1 MATHS
6 DALVFFGATGDLA
19 FKQIFPA
26 LQAMAKR
33 GKLDIPV
40 IGVARSGGSVADLKA
55 RAKQSCEAS
64 AAGVD
69 RKAFPTL
76 VKSLKYVDGDYNDP
90 KTFAKLR
97 KALGRA
103 KRPIHYLA
111 IPPTLFGKVI
121 KQLDRSGC
129 ADDARVVIEKP
140 FGHDLASAKALN
152 ATLHEYFPEDRIFR
166 IDHYLGKEAVQNL
179 LFFRFANTFFEP
191 IWNRNYVESVQI
203 TMAENFG
210 VAGRGAFYDATGAI
224 RDVIQNHLLQVV
236 GFLAMEP
243 PPIGSYPD
251 AVRDEQVDVFRA
263 IRPIVAEELVRGQY
277 KGYEKEPGVA
287 SKSNTETFAAL
298 KLWVDSWRW
307 EGVPFLI
314 RAGKKMKVT
323 ATEVL
328 VSFRR
333 PPLSK
338 LAPGKGN
345 HVRFRLGPDI
355 QIALEARV
363 KKPGDTMQAQWT
375 ELKAL
380 DFAGKG
386 RLAPYDRLL
395 GDAIEGEWTLF
406 ARQDEVEAAWEV
418 VDPVLKKKTPLE
430 TYAPG
435 SWGPASAKK
444 LADDIGGWH
453 DPA

>member
-1 MATHS
+1 MAEHS

-26 LQAMAKR
+26 LQALAKR
-33 GKLDIPV
+33 GRLDVPV
-40 IGVARSGGSVADLKA
+40 IGVARSGGSVAALRQ
-55 RAKQSCEAS
+55 RAKESVEAS
-64 AAGVD
+64 ASGLD
-69 RKAFPTL
+69 RKVFPKL
-76 VKSLKYVDGDYNDP
+76 SKSLKYVDGDYNDP
-90 KTFAKLR
+90 KTFANLR
-97 KALGRA
+97 KALGKA
-103 KRPIHYLA
+103 KRPLHYLA
-111 IPPTLFGKVI
+111 IPPSLFGKVVA
-121 KQLDRSGC
+121 QLEKSGC
-129 ADDARVVIEKP
+129 AENARVVVEKP
-140 FGHDLASAKALN
+140 FGTDLASAKTLN
-152 ATLHEYFPEDRIFR
+152 ETLHRHFPEERIFR

-203 TMAENFG
+203 TMAEKFG

-243 PPIGSYPD
+243 PTLGYSD
-251 AVRDEQVDVFRA
+251 SVRDEQVDVFRA
-263 IRPIVAEELVRGQY
+263 IRPIVPEELVRGQY
-277 KGYEKEPGVA
+277 RGYRKEPGVDPE
-287 SKSNTETFAAL
+287 SKVETFAAL
-298 KLWVDSWRW
+298 KLWIDSWRW

-314 RAGKKMKVT
+314 RAGKKLKVT

-333 PPLSK
+333 PPLSR

-355 QIALEARV
+355 QIAMEARV
-363 KKPGDTMQAQWT
+363 KKPGDTTQAQWT

-380 DFAGKG
+380 DFKAAG
-386 RLAPYDRLL
+386 RLAAYDRLL
-395 GDAIEGEWTLF
+395 GDAMEGEPTLF
-406 ARQDEVEAAWEV
+406 ARQDEVLAAWEV

-430 TYAPG
+430 TYAAG
-435 SWGPASAKK
+435 SWGPKAAQA
-444 LADDIGGWH
+444 LAADSGGWH